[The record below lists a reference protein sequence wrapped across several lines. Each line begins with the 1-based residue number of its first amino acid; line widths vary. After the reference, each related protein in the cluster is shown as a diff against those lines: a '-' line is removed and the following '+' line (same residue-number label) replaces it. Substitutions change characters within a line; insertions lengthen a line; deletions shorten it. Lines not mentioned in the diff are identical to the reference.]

1 MFSAIHP
8 SDKTMADRSFSF
20 TDCFAH
26 VEDPRIERTKLH
38 LLEDILA
45 LTICAVIC
53 GADTF
58 VGIEQFGRA
67 KHEWL
72 KRFLK
77 LQGGIPSHDTIG
89 DVLARIDP
97 QAFEQGFL
105 DWVCGVAERTEGQ
118 AVAIDGKHLRR
129 SYDRASKK
137 AAIKMVGAW
146 AAKNHLVL
154 GQFKIDDNANE
165 ISTIPKLL
173 AVLDLAGCIVTIDAA
188 GCQQNIARQIRDQGA
203 DYVLSLKDNQEALH
217 DEVEHLFERL
227 AGCAYLGCDRHQTLD
242 GEHGRIEVRRGYAL
256 EIAERGLLDTEG
268 WTDLRSVLLVEAERI
283 VGEKTSLKRRF
294 FLTSLEAD
302 ARRLMEVVRCHWH
315 IENGMHWVLDVAF
328 SEDASRIRKDHA
340 PENMA
345 TVRRLALNLLGQ
357 EKSLKVGVA
366 NKRLRA
372 GWDEA
377 YLSKIIQQ
385 I

>member
-1 MFSAIHP
+1 MP
-8 SDKTMADRSFSF
+8 DRSFSI
-20 TDCFAH
+20 TDCFAN

-53 GADTF
+53 GVDTF

-67 KHEWL
+67 KHDWL

-77 LQGGIPSHDTIG
+77 LPNGIPSHDTIG

-105 DWVCGVAERTEGQ
+105 DWVRGIAEITEGEV
-118 AVAIDGKHLRR
+118 VAIDGKYLRR
-129 SYDRASKK
+129 SYDRASNK

-146 AAKNHLVL
+146 AAENHLVL
-154 GQFKIDDNANE
+154 GQVKIDDNANE

-173 AVLDLAGCIVTIDAA
+173 AMLDLTGCIVTIDAA
-188 GCQQNIARQIRDQGA
+188 GCQRAIARQIRDQGA
-203 DYVLSLKDNQEALH
+203 DYVLSLKDNQEGLH
-217 DEVEHLFERL
+217 NEVAYLFERL
-227 AGCAYLGCDRHQTLD
+227 AAREYLACDRHQTLD
-242 GEHGRIEVRRGYAL
+242 GEHGRIELRRGYAL

-268 WTDLRSVLLVEAERI
+268 WADLRSVLLVEAERS
-283 VGEKTSLKRRF
+283 VGEKTSLKQRLF
-294 FLTSLEAD
+294 ITSLGAN
-302 ARRLMEVVRCHWH
+302 AQRLMKAVRCHWH
-315 IENGMHWVLDVAF
+315 IENQMHWVLDVAF
-328 SEDASRIRKDHA
+328 SEDGSRIRKDHA

-345 TVRRLALNLLGQ
+345 TVRRMALNLLRQ
-357 EKSLKVGVA
+357 EKSLNVGIA

-372 GWDEA
+372 GWDET
-377 YLSKIIQQ
+377 YLRKIIQQ

>member
-1 MFSAIHP
+1 
-8 SDKTMADRSFSF
+8 MADRSFSL

-26 VEDPRIERTKLH
+26 IQDPRLERTKLH

-45 LTICAVIC
+45 LTICAVVC

-58 VGIEQFGRA
+58 VAVEQFGRA
-67 KHEWL
+67 KHDWL
-72 KRFLK
+72 KGLLRLSN
-77 LQGGIPSHDTIG
+77 GIPSHDTIG

-105 DWVCGVAERTEGQ
+105 DWVRGVAELSKGEV
-118 AVAIDGKHLRR
+118 VAIDGKHLRR
-129 SYDRASKK
+129 SYDRHSNK

-146 AAKNHLVL
+146 AAENHLVL
-154 GQFKIDDNANE
+154 GQVKIDDNANE

-173 AVLDLAGCIVTIDAA
+173 AVLDVTGCIVTIDAA
-188 GCQQNIARQIRDQGA
+188 GCQRAIAEQIRDQGA
-203 DYVLSLKDNQEALH
+203 DYVLSLKDNQEGLH
-217 DEVEHLFERL
+217 DEVATLFQRL
-227 AGCAYLGCDRHQTLD
+227 AGRDYRGCDKHQTLD
-242 GEHGRIEVRRGYAL
+242 GEHGRIEQRRGYAL
-256 EIAERGLLDTEG
+256 EIADRGLVDTDG
-268 WTDLRSVLLVEAERI
+268 WADLRSVLLVESERSL
-283 VGEKTSLKRRF
+283 GEKTTREQRLFISSLG
-294 FLTSLEAD
+294 AD
-302 ARRLMEVVRCHWH
+302 AQRLMEAVRCHWH
-315 IENGMHWVLDVAF
+315 IENQMHWVLDVAF

-345 TVRRLALNLLGQ
+345 TVRRMALNLLRQ

-377 YLSKIIQQ
+377 YLRKIMQQ

>member
-1 MFSAIHP
+1 MFSPAHL
-8 SDKTMADRSFSF
+8 SDKTMTDRSFSL

-26 VEDPRIERTKLH
+26 IEDPRVERTKLH
-38 LLEDILA
+38 LLDDILA

-58 VGIEQFGRA
+58 VAVEQYGRA
-67 KHEWL
+67 KHAWL

-77 LQGGIPSHDTIG
+77 LPNGIPSHDTIG

-97 QAFEQGFL
+97 LAFEQGFL
-105 DWVCGVAERTEGQ
+105 DWVRGIAEITEGQ
-118 AVAIDGKHLRR
+118 VVAIDGKHLRR
-129 SYDRASKK
+129 SYDRASNK

-146 AAKNHLVL
+146 AAENHLVL
-154 GQFKIDDNANE
+154 GQVKIDDNANE

-173 AVLDLAGCIVTIDAA
+173 AVLDVTGCIVTIDAV
-188 GCQQNIARQIRDQGA
+188 GCQKAIAEQIRDQGA
-203 DYVLSLKDNQEALH
+203 DYVLSLKDNQEGLR
-217 DEVEHLFERL
+217 DEVAYLFKRL
-227 AGCAYLGCDRHQTLD
+227 AARDYRGCDRHQTLD
-242 GEHGRIEVRRGYAL
+242 GEHGRIEQRRGYAL
-256 EIAERGLLDTEG
+256 EIADRGLLDTEG
-268 WTDLRSVLLVEAERI
+268 WVDLRSVLLVESERS
-283 VGEKTSLKRRF
+283 VGQKTSLEQRLF
-294 FLTSLEAD
+294 ITSLGGD
-302 ARRLMEVVRCHWH
+302 AQRLMQAVRCHWR
-315 IENGMHWVLDVAF
+315 IENQMHWVLDVAF

-345 TVRRLALNLLGQ
+345 TIRRIALNLLRQ
-357 EKSLKVGVA
+357 EKSLKVGIA

-377 YLSKIIQQ
+377 YLRKIIQQ

>member
-1 MFSAIHP
+1 
-8 SDKTMADRSFSF
+8 MAERSFSL

-26 VEDPRIERTKLH
+26 VEDPRVERTKLH

-58 VGIEQFGRA
+58 VAVEQFGRA

-72 KRFLK
+72 KGFLK
-77 LQGGIPSHDTIG
+77 LPNGIPSHDTIG

-97 QAFEQGFL
+97 KAFEQGFL
-105 DWVCGVAERTEGQ
+105 DWVRGIAELTEGEV
-118 AVAIDGKHLRR
+118 VAIDGKHLRR
-129 SYDRASKK
+129 SYDRASNK

-146 AAKNHLVL
+146 AAENHLIL
-154 GQFKIDDNANE
+154 GQAKIDDNANE

-173 AVLDLAGCIVTIDAA
+173 SVLDVTGCIVTIDAV
-188 GCQQNIARQIRDQGA
+188 GCQRAIAEQIRDQGA
-203 DYVLSLKDNQEALH
+203 DYVLSLKDNQEGLH
-217 DEVEHLFERL
+217 DEVAYLFKRL
-227 AGCAYLGCDRHQTLD
+227 AEQDYRGCDRHQTLD
-242 GEHGRIEVRRGYAL
+242 GEHGRIEQRRGYAL
-256 EIAERGLLDTEG
+256 EIADRGLLDTEG
-268 WTDLRSVLLVEAERI
+268 WADLRSVLLVESERSL
-283 VGEKTSLKRRF
+283 GAKTSLEQRLF
-294 FLTSLEAD
+294 ITSLAAD
-302 ARRLMEVVRCHWH
+302 AQRLMQAVRCHWH
-315 IENGMHWVLDVAF
+315 IENQMHWVLDVAF

-345 TVRRLALNLLGQ
+345 TVRRMALNLLRQ
-357 EKSLKVGVA
+357 EKSLKVGIA

-377 YLSKIIQQ
+377 YLRKIIQQ

>member
-1 MFSAIHP
+1 
-8 SDKTMADRSFSF
+8 MADRSFSL
-20 TDCFAH
+20 TGCFAH
-26 VEDPRIERTKLH
+26 IKDPRVERTKLH

-58 VGIEQFGRA
+58 VAVEQFGRA

-72 KRFLK
+72 KGFLK
-77 LQGGIPSHDTIG
+77 LPNGIPSHDTIG

-97 QAFEQGFL
+97 KAFEQGFL
-105 DWVCGVAERTEGQ
+105 DWVRGIAELTEGEV
-118 AVAIDGKHLRR
+118 VAIDGKHLRR
-129 SYDRASKK
+129 SYDRHSNK

-146 AAKNHLVL
+146 AAENHLIL
-154 GQFKIDDNANE
+154 GQVKIDDNANE

-173 AVLDLAGCIVTIDAA
+173 SVLDVTGCIVTIDAV
-188 GCQQNIARQIRDQGA
+188 GCQRAIAEQIRDQGA
-203 DYVLSLKDNQEALH
+203 DYVLSLKDNQEGLH
-217 DEVEHLFERL
+217 DEVAYLFKRL
-227 AGCAYLGCDRHQTLD
+227 AEQDYRGCDRHQTLD
-242 GEHGRIEVRRGYAL
+242 GEHGRIEQRRGYAL
-256 EIAERGLLDTEG
+256 EIADRGLLDTEG
-268 WTDLRSVLLVEAERI
+268 WADLRSVLLVESERSL
-283 VGEKTSLKRRF
+283 GAKTSLEQRLF
-294 FLTSLEAD
+294 ITSLAAD
-302 ARRLMEVVRCHWH
+302 AQRLMQAVRCHWH
-315 IENGMHWVLDVAF
+315 IENRMHWVLDVAF

-345 TVRRLALNLLGQ
+345 TVRRMALNLLRQ
-357 EKSLKVGVA
+357 EKSLKVGIA

-377 YLSKIIQQ
+377 YLRKIIQQ

>member
-1 MFSAIHP
+1 M
-8 SDKTMADRSFSF
+8 TDRSFSL

-26 VEDPRIERTKLH
+26 IEDPRVERTKLH
-38 LLEDILA
+38 LLDDILA

-58 VGIEQFGRA
+58 VAVEQYGRA
-67 KHEWL
+67 KHAWL

-77 LQGGIPSHDTIG
+77 LPNGIPSHDTIG

-97 QAFEQGFL
+97 LAFEQGFL
-105 DWVCGVAERTEGQ
+105 DWVRGIAEITEGQ
-118 AVAIDGKHLRR
+118 VVAIDGKHLRR
-129 SYDRASKK
+129 SYDRASNK

-146 AAKNHLVL
+146 AAENHLVL
-154 GQFKIDDNANE
+154 GQVKIDDNANE

-173 AVLDLAGCIVTIDAA
+173 AVLDVTGCIVTIDAV
-188 GCQQNIARQIRDQGA
+188 GCQKAIAEQIRDQGA
-203 DYVLSLKDNQEALH
+203 DYVLSLKDNQEGLR
-217 DEVEHLFERL
+217 DEVAYLFKRL
-227 AGCAYLGCDRHQTLD
+227 AARDYHGCDRHQTLD
-242 GEHGRIEVRRGYAL
+242 GEHGRIEQRRGYAL
-256 EIAERGLLDTEG
+256 EIADRGLLDTEG
-268 WTDLRSVLLVEAERI
+268 WVDLRSVLLVESERS
-283 VGEKTSLKRRF
+283 VGQKTSLEQRLF
-294 FLTSLEAD
+294 ITSLGGD
-302 ARRLMEVVRCHWH
+302 AQRLMQAVRCHWR
-315 IENGMHWVLDVAF
+315 IENQMHWVLDVAF

-345 TVRRLALNLLGQ
+345 TIRRIALNLLRQ
-357 EKSLKVGVA
+357 EKSLKVGIA

-377 YLSKIIQQ
+377 YLRKIIQQ

>member
-1 MFSAIHP
+1 
-8 SDKTMADRSFSF
+8 MAESSFSF

-26 VEDPRIERTKLH
+26 IEDPRVERTKLH

-58 VGIEQFGRA
+58 VAIEQYGRA
-67 KHEWL
+67 KHDWL

-77 LQGGIPSHDTIG
+77 LPNGIPSHDTIG
-89 DVLARIDP
+89 NVLARIDP

-105 DWVCGVAERTEGQ
+105 DWVRGIAELTEGEV
-118 AVAIDGKHLRR
+118 VAIDGKHLRR
-129 SYDRASKK
+129 SYDRASNK
-137 AAIKMVGAW
+137 ASLKMIGAW
-146 AAKNHLVL
+146 AAENHLVL
-154 GQFKIDDNANE
+154 GQVKIDDNANE

-173 AVLDLAGCIVTIDAA
+173 AVLDVTGCIVTIDAV
-188 GCQQNIARQIRDQGA
+188 GCQKAIAEQIRDQGA
-203 DYVLSLKDNQEALH
+203 DYVLSLKDNQEGLH
-217 DEVEHLFERL
+217 DEVASLFERL
-227 AGCAYLGCDRHQTLD
+227 AARDYRGCDRHKTLD
-242 GEHGRIEVRRGYAL
+242 GEHGRIEQRRGYAL
-256 EIAERGLLDTEG
+256 EIADRGLLDTEG
-268 WTDLRSVLLVEAERI
+268 WVDLRSVLLVEAQRTL
-283 VGEKTSLKRRF
+283 GEKTSLEQRLF
-294 FLTSLEAD
+294 ITSLGAD
-302 ARRLMEVVRCHWH
+302 AQRLMRAVRCHWH
-315 IENGMHWVLDVAF
+315 IENQMHWVLDVAF

-345 TVRRLALNLLGQ
+345 TVRRMALNLLKQ
-357 EKSLKVGVA
+357 EKSLKVGIA

-377 YLSKIIQQ
+377 YLRKIIQQ

>member
-1 MFSAIHP
+1 
-8 SDKTMADRSFSF
+8 MAERSFSL

-26 VEDPRIERTKLH
+26 VEDPRVERTKLH

-58 VGIEQFGRA
+58 VAVEQFGRA

-72 KRFLK
+72 KGFLK
-77 LQGGIPSHDTIG
+77 LPNGIPSHDTIG

-97 QAFEQGFL
+97 KAFEQGFL
-105 DWVCGVAERTEGQ
+105 DWVRGIAELTEGEV
-118 AVAIDGKHLRR
+118 VAIDGKHLRR
-129 SYDRASKK
+129 SYDRASNK

-146 AAKNHLVL
+146 AAENHLIL
-154 GQFKIDDNANE
+154 GQVKIDDNANE

-173 AVLDLAGCIVTIDAA
+173 SVLDVTGCIVTIDAV
-188 GCQQNIARQIRDQGA
+188 GCQRAIAEQIRDQGA
-203 DYVLSLKDNQEALH
+203 DYVLSLKDNQEGLH
-217 DEVEHLFERL
+217 DEVAYLFKRL
-227 AGCAYLGCDRHQTLD
+227 AEQDYRGCDRHQTLD
-242 GEHGRIEVRRGYAL
+242 GEHGRIEQRRGYAL
-256 EIAERGLLDTEG
+256 EIADRGLLDTEG
-268 WTDLRSVLLVEAERI
+268 WADLRSVLLVESERSL
-283 VGEKTSLKRRF
+283 GAKTSLEQRLF
-294 FLTSLEAD
+294 ITSLAAD
-302 ARRLMEVVRCHWH
+302 AQRLMQAVRCHWH
-315 IENGMHWVLDVAF
+315 IENRMHWVLDVAF

-345 TVRRLALNLLGQ
+345 TVRRMALNLLRQ
-357 EKSLKVGVA
+357 EKSLKVGIA

-377 YLSKIIQQ
+377 YLRKIIQQ

>member
-1 MFSAIHP
+1 
-8 SDKTMADRSFSF
+8 MAECSFSL

-26 VEDPRIERTKLH
+26 IEDPRVERTKLH

-45 LTICAVIC
+45 LTICAVVC

-58 VGIEQFGRA
+58 VAVEQFGRA
-67 KHEWL
+67 KHDWL
-72 KRFLK
+72 KGLLRLPN
-77 LQGGIPSHDTIG
+77 GIPSHDTIG

-105 DWVCGVAERTEGQ
+105 DWVRGVAELSEGEV
-118 AVAIDGKHLRR
+118 VAIDGKHLRR
-129 SYDRASKK
+129 SYDRHSNK

-146 AAKNHLVL
+146 AAENHLVL
-154 GQFKIDDNANE
+154 GQVKIDDNANE

-173 AVLDLAGCIVTIDAA
+173 AVLDVTGCIVTIDAA
-188 GCQQNIARQIRDQGA
+188 GCQRAIAAQIRDQGA
-203 DYVLSLKDNQEALH
+203 DYVLSLKNNQEGLHEEVAAL
-217 DEVEHLFERL
+217 FQRL
-227 AGCAYLGCDRHQTLD
+227 AGRDYRGCDRHQTLD
-242 GEHGRIEVRRGYAL
+242 GEHGRIEQRRGYAL
-256 EIAERGLLDTEG
+256 EIADRGLVDTDG
-268 WTDLRSVLLVEAERI
+268 WADLRSVLLVESERS
-283 VGEKTSLKRRF
+283 VGEKTTREQRLFISSLG
-294 FLTSLEAD
+294 AD
-302 ARRLMEVVRCHWH
+302 AQRLMEAVRCHWH
-315 IENGMHWVLDVAF
+315 IENQMHWVLDVAF

-345 TVRRLALNLLGQ
+345 TVRRMALNLLRQ

-377 YLSKIIQQ
+377 YLRKIIQQ